1 MLDKIIFFSPLT
13 ELTIAL
19 YVLGYGLL
27 TSTFFYNKD
36 ELKYNL
42 NEISIFGFCIILP
55 IIQVT
60 NFFYPIT
67 VIFFYISFSI
77 SLFIIFKFK
86 NRIQNFKKWIYK
98 LTIIFIFFIPF
109 KYVIKGNEDLFY
121 HAPKLELLNQ
131 FKIIFGI
138 AHFDPSLSITNG
150 WSHISSAFNFL
161 NGSLKNLY
169 LSSYV
174 FFILSILTFY
184 DYLLK
189 VKINIIKIFFSIII
203 TFLLI
208 KFYRL
213 QEFGNDYQAII
224 LLLFSQSLIFK
235 FYLSGEK
242 NVEKKIHLVNK
253 IIFYSFFAI
262 IFRIYSVF
270 VLPTLIIL
278 FINKDKIFKFINKK
292 LILVLFLTFLSTS
305 ITSLINSG
313 CFFMP
318 IKQTCLSKN
327 IVSWS
332 YINKIDEL
340 ILHLKTFNTS
350 YRDYK
355 IKDKG
360 NLTKSEWVKDFNWLN
375 YHLKSER
382 FTTPLIKTFLVIFL
396 LFIIITYKK
405 KIKSKILS
413 SKDLLFI
420 FLATT
425 SFLLWLLYTPLFR
438 AGGYA
443 YWSFLILSILLLKL
457 KIEKDLKLQKI
468 KKVLFIIISIVILLN
483 VKRIAHES
491 DKYKTISPFFFTEW
505 AKFHHMKDGYKE
517 ELKSILLNDPTNK
530 ILSQPSFNRLR
541 LRVNINKINNNWI
554 ISEK

>member
-1 MLDKIIFFSPLT
+1 MIDKIIFFSPLT
-13 ELTIAL
+13 ELLIAP

-27 TSTFFYNKD
+27 ISNFFYNK
-36 ELKYNL
+36 EEINYNL
-42 NEISIFGFCIILP
+42 NEICIFGFCIILP

-67 VIFFYISFSI
+67 DIFFYISFSL

-86 NRIQNFKKWIYK
+86 DRIKNFKEWIFK
-98 LTIIFIFFIPF
+98 LSLIFIFFIPF
-109 KYVIKGNEDLFY
+109 KFVIKGNEDLFY
-121 HAPKLELLNQ
+121 HAPKLELINQ
-131 FKIIFGI
+131 FKIIYGI

-174 FFILSILTFY
+174 FFVLSILTFY
-184 DYLLK
+184 DYLKK
-189 VKINIIKIFFSIII
+189 VKLNFLKIFFLIII
-203 TFLLI
+203 TFLLL

-224 LLLFSQSLIFK
+224 LLLFSQSLIFY
-235 FYLSGEK
+235 FYINPDKNEEK
-242 NVEKKIHLVNK
+242 QSKLVNK

-270 VLPTLIIL
+270 ILPSLIIL
-278 FINKDKIFKFINKK
+278 FINKEKILKFINKK
-292 LILVLFLTFLSTS
+292 LLLVLFLTFLSTS

-327 IVSWS
+327 VVSWS

-355 IKDKG
+355 IKDNG
-360 NLTKSEWVKDFNWLN
+360 NLTKSEWVKNFNWLN

-382 FTTPLIKTFLVIFL
+382 FLTPFVKTFLMIFI
-396 LFIIITYKK
+396 LFILICYKK
-405 KIKSKILS
+405 NLKFKTLS

-420 FLATT
+420 FLTSV
-425 SFLLWLLYTPLFR
+425 SFLSWLLYTPLFR

-443 YWSFLILSILLLKL
+443 YWSFLILSILLLKSH
-457 KIEKDLKLQKI
+457 IQKDLKSKKI
-468 KKVLFIIISIVILLN
+468 KQILFITISIVILLN

-491 DKYKTISPFFFTEW
+491 DKYQTISPFFFTEW

-530 ILSQPSFNRLR
+530 ILSQPSFNKLKS
-541 LRVNINKINNNWI
+541 RVNINKINNNWI